1 MLLNLVEYTIRNNDK
16 LKKGKGIDMNDD
28 IKVGS
33 LASEYMA
40 KYKGTD
46 VVVTDVR
53 GFVDFI
59 AVDLS
64 DGTVWFADR

>member
-1 MLLNLVEYTIRNNDK
+1 MKDE
-16 LKKGKGIDMNDD
+16 

-40 KYKGTD
+40 KYKGSD
-46 VVVTDVR
+46 VVVIDVR

-64 DGTVWFADR
+64 DGTVWFTEI

>member
-1 MLLNLVEYTIRNNDK
+1 MNNE
-16 LKKGKGIDMNDD
+16 

-53 GFVDFI
+53 GFVHFI

-64 DGTVWFADR
+64 DGTVWFTEI

>member
-1 MLLNLVEYTIRNNDK
+1 
-16 LKKGKGIDMNDD
+16 MNYD

-40 KYKGTD
+40 KYNGTD

-64 DGTVWFADR
+64 DGTVWFTEI

>member
-1 MLLNLVEYTIRNNDK
+1 
-16 LKKGKGIDMNDD
+16 MNGVK
-28 IKVGS
+28 IGS

-59 AVDLS
+59 AVYLS
-64 DGTVWFADR
+64 DGTVWFTEI

>member
-1 MLLNLVEYTIRNNDK
+1 MKDE
-16 LKKGKGIDMNDD
+16 
-28 IKVGS
+28 IKVGT

-53 GFVDFI
+53 GFVHFI
-59 AVDLS
+59 ALDLS
-64 DGTVWFADR
+64 DDTVWFTEI

>member
-1 MLLNLVEYTIRNNDK
+1 
-16 LKKGKGIDMNDD
+16 MNTE

-53 GFVDFI
+53 GFVNFI

-64 DGTVWFADR
+64 DGTVWFTEI